1 MEEFLKSG
9 KVKAMLATE
18 MKTRAD
24 NWQIGQELHCET
36 YIPSPAR
43 LALVLE
49 NGWRVVKVELAPS
62 LDQLGLVY
70 LVTLK
75 SDSRLQS
82 HRLILPRNAQF
93 EKILDENL
101 RLDTSAKTS
110 QPGEEC
116 LPAM

>member
-1 MEEFLKSG
+1 
-9 KVKAMLATE
+9 MLATE
-18 MKTRAD
+18 MKTRAN
-24 NWQIGQELHCET
+24 NWQIGQELHCDT

-82 HRLILPRNAQF
+82 HRLILPRNAQI
-93 EKILDENL
+93 EEILEENL
-101 RLDTSAKTS
+101 RLDTSEKPIL
-110 QPGEEC
+110 QREEW